1 MERQLPKNVRQI
13 GNVSD
18 EPKIYVEDYVDT
30 YLNQLK
36 DKAKDEPVG
45 IALAGEILVLEGQP
59 VVYISGA
66 FRLAEVEVRGKEISL
81 KEETVK
87 QMETD
92 RKKYFP
98 ETEIVGWGLIE
109 DGKPMGRSR
118 EVGRIHSKYFS
129 KDQSVFI
136 WKDSLDG
143 EEVFYAFKYGELMQM
158 GGHYVFYEK
167 NPAMQNYMISTRKK
181 IGVTPSEVVE
191 DRAAKDFRSVVR
203 ERMDAKSDRQNSR
216 LIYITSELLV
226 VVVLVI
232 GVSTMNNYDK
242 MEAVQSSLESLS
254 QSVNSPESQTE
265 TVTEDEGDD
274 EEEGAAAKA
283 QVETG
288 ETGETESVQEAS
300 GDTASDSSG
309 EGDTDDTGAVMTAD
323 PSEIDLDE
331 DDYYVVQKGDTL
343 DTISMKVYG
352 DAAHVDAICR
362 MNGLSDGN
370 LIYIGQKLL
379 LP

>member
-216 LIYITSELLV
+216 LIYITSALLV

-283 QVETG
+283 QI

>member
-1 MERQLPKNVRQI
+1 MERQFPKNVRQI

-36 DKAKDEPVG
+36 DKAKEEPVG

-216 LIYITSELLV
+216 LIYITSALLV

-274 EEEGAAAKA
+274 EEEGAAAKD
-283 QVETG
+283 QV